1 MKKITCIQNYV
12 IDKLIEDEKLSTNSL
27 LDAVSKVCSEEQF
40 NNILSILIETPIPCT
55 NISKLEHKEN
65 LARISIFIPEKTST
79 DAKIKIIK
87 ILQKQFN
94 FSLNQTKEYVDSCIG
109 KFNILP
115 KTIMQTEIDEITKKL
130 EPYNVTISILG
141 FFIKKVNAVNITAST
156 L

>member
-130 EPYNVTISILG
+130 KPYNVTYLY
-141 FFIKKVNAVNITAST
+141 
-156 L
+156 

>member
-12 IDKLIEDEKLSTNSL
+12 IDNLIEDEKLSTNSL
-27 LDAVSKVCSEEQF
+27 LDAVSKVCSEKQF

-55 NISKLEHKEN
+55 DVPKLERKEDSGNKTN
-65 LARISIFIPEKTST
+65 LVRMSMFIPEKTST
-79 DAKIKIIK
+79 EARIRIIR
-87 ILQKQFN
+87 ILIEQFN

-115 KTIMQTEIDEITKKL
+115 KIIMQTEVDEITKKL

-141 FFIKKVNAVNITAST
+141 FPLID
-156 L
+156 